1 MPCVDG
7 MSVTTEHISKQ
18 IFTLNEHNDVL
29 FEQLALELFRY
40 HAKKNETYRDF
51 IGHLG
56 IEPALVLKL
65 NEIPFLPIS
74 LFKRNTIG
82 VFNAPPEA
90 VFLSSGTTGMERS
103 HHHVADL
110 SLYEKSLHTCF
121 KQFFGNEKEYCIL
134 ALLPS
139 YLERSNSSLVY
150 MTQKLMKK
158 SGHADNGFYLDRL
171 TTLSKVLKKNSEK
184 GVKTL
189 LIGVTFALLEL
200 AEKHPQTLQNC
211 SILETGGM
219 KGRRREM
226 PREEVH
232 SELKSAF
239 GLDKIASEYGM
250 TELLSQAYSLGDG
263 IFKTPPWMRVY
274 VREATD
280 PLTITARGKGALNVI
295 DLANIH
301 SCPFIATQDLGH
313 IHQDHSFEVLGRM
326 DDSDVRGC
334 NLMVV

>member
-1 MPCVDG
+1 MNA
-7 MSVTTEHISKQ
+7 TTQHISDR
-18 IFTLNEHNDVL
+18 IFSMNEHNDVL

-40 HAKKNETYRDF
+40 HAQKNEVYRDF

-56 IEPALVLKL
+56 VDSEAVSKL
-65 NEIPFLPIS
+65 SQIPFLPIS
-74 LFKRNTIG
+74 MFKRHAVG

-103 HHHVADL
+103 QHRVASL
-110 SLYEKSLHTCF
+110 KLYEQSLHRCF
-121 KQFFGNEKEYCIL
+121 NQFFGNEEDYCIL

-150 MTQKLMKK
+150 MAQKLMKK
-158 SGHADNGFYLDRL
+158 SGHLDGGFYLDRL
-171 TTLSKVLKKNSEK
+171 TTLSKVLKKNSEN

-189 LIGVTFALLEL
+189 LIGVTFALLDL
-200 AEKHPQTLQNC
+200 AEDHPQHLQHC
-211 SILETGGM
+211 IMLETGGM

-232 SELKSAF
+232 DILTAAF
-239 GLDKIASEYGM
+239 GLENIASEYGM
-250 TELLSQAYSLGDG
+250 TELLSQAYSLGNG
-263 IFKTPPWMRVY
+263 IFRTPPWMRVY
-274 VREATD
+274 AREATD
-280 PLTITARGKGALNVI
+280 PLSVSARGKGVLNVI
-295 DLANIH
+295 DLANMH

-326 DDSDVRGC
+326 DDAEIRGC
-334 NLMVV
+334 NLMVS

>member
-1 MPCVDG
+1 M
-7 MSVTTEHISKQ
+7 
-18 IFTLNEHNDVL
+18 NEHNDVL
-29 FEQLALELFRY
+29 FEQIALELFRY

-56 IEPALVLKL
+56 VDVENISTL
-65 NEIPFLPIS
+65 NQIPFLPIS
-74 LFKRNTIG
+74 MFKRNHVGI
-82 VFNAPPEA
+82 FNAPPEA
-90 VFLSSGTTGMERS
+90 VFLSSGTTGTERS
-103 HHHVADL
+103 QHHVA
-110 SLYEKSLHTCF
+110 SLQLYDQSLFNCF
-121 KQFFGNEKEYCIL
+121 HQFFGKAEDYCIL

-171 TTLSKVLKKNSEK
+171 TTLSKVLKKNSEN

-200 AEKHPQTLQNC
+200 AEKHPQELKNC

-226 PREEVH
+226 PREEIH
-232 SELKSAF
+232 EILTTAF
-239 GLDKIASEYGM
+239 GLEKIASEYGM

-263 IFKTPPWMRVY
+263 VFRTPPWMRVY

-280 PLTITARGKGALNVI
+280 PQTLHERGKGALNVI
-295 DLANIH
+295 DLANMH
-301 SCPFIATQDLGH
+301 SCPFIATQDLAH

-326 DDSDVRGC
+326 DDAEVRGC
-334 NLMVV
+334 NLMVSV

>member
-1 MPCVDG
+1 
-7 MSVTTEHISKQ
+7 MSITTKHISEQ
-18 IFTLNEHNDVL
+18 IFSINEHNDVL

-40 HAKKNETYRDF
+40 HAKKNETYRSF

-56 IEPALVLKL
+56 VKPESVLSLKQ
-65 NEIPFLPIS
+65 IPFLPIS

-90 VFLSSGTTGMERS
+90 IFLSSGTTGMERS
-103 HHHVADL
+103 QHHVASL
-110 SLYEKSLHTCF
+110 SLYDESLFTAF
-121 KQFFGNEKEYCIL
+121 DQTFGNVQGYCIL

-158 SGHADNGFYLDRL
+158 SGHPDSGFYLDRL
-171 TTLSKVLKKNSEK
+171 TSLSKVLKKNSEK
-184 GVKTL
+184 GLKTL
-189 LIGVTFALLEL
+189 LLGVTFALLEL
-200 AEKHPQTLQNC
+200 AEKHPQPLNNC
-211 SILETGGM
+211 IVMETGGM
-219 KGRRREM
+219 KGKRKEM

-232 SELKSAF
+232 SELKAAF
-239 GLDKIASEYGM
+239 GLTAVASEYGM

-274 VREATD
+274 ARETTD
-280 PLTITARGKGALNVI
+280 PLSVAERGKGALNVI

-301 SCPFIATQDLGH
+301 SCPFIATQDLVN
-313 IHQDHSFEVLGRM
+313 IHQDHSFEILGRM
-326 DDSDVRGC
+326 DDSEVRGC

>member
-1 MPCVDG
+1 M
-7 MSVTTEHISKQ
+7 
-18 IFTLNEHNDVL
+18 NEHNDVL
-29 FEQLALELFRY
+29 FEQVALELFQL
-40 HAKKNETYRDF
+40 HANKNETYRAF

-56 IEPALVLKL
+56 VDAKNVKRLKD
-65 NEIPFLPIS
+65 IPFLPIS
-74 LFKRNTIG
+74 MFKRHQIG

-103 HHHVADL
+103 QHMVADL
-110 SLYEKSLHTCF
+110 SVYDQSLFQCF
-121 KQFFGNEKEYCIL
+121 NQFFGKPENHCIL

-158 SGHADNGFYLDRL
+158 SGHPDNGFYLDRL
-171 TTLSKVLKKNSEK
+171 TSLSKVLKKNSKK

-200 AEKHPQTLQNC
+200 AEKHPQELKNC
-211 SILETGGM
+211 TILETGGM

-232 SELKSAF
+232 ELLTSAF
-239 GLDKIASEYGM
+239 RLEKIASEYGM
-250 TELLSQAYSLGDG
+250 TELLSQAYSLGNG
-263 IFKTPPWMRVY
+263 IFRTPPWMRVY
-274 VREATD
+274 AREATD
-280 PLTITARGKGALNVI
+280 PLTVNERGKGALNVI
-295 DLANIH
+295 DLANMY
-301 SCPFIATQDLGH
+301 SCPFIATQDLTH

-326 DDSDVRGC
+326 DDAEVRGC

>member
-1 MPCVDG
+1 MN
-7 MSVTTEHISKQ
+7 TTTKQ
-18 IFTLNEHNDVL
+18 IAERIFTINEHNDVL
-29 FEQLALELFRY
+29 FEKLALELFRY
-40 HAKKNETYRDF
+40 HAENNETYRDF

-56 IEPALVLKL
+56 VKTKGISKL
-65 NEIPFLPIS
+65 NQIPFLPIS
-74 LFKRNTIG
+74 MFKRHSIG
-82 VFNAPPEA
+82 IFNAPPEA
-90 VFLSSGTTGMERS
+90 IFLSSGTTGMERS
-103 HHHVADL
+103 QHHVASL
-110 SLYEKSLHTCF
+110 KLYEQSLHQCF
-121 KQFFGNEKEYCIL
+121 HQFFGKEKDYCIL

-158 SGHADNGFYLDRL
+158 GGHPDNGFYLDRL

-200 AEKHPQTLQNC
+200 AEKHPQQLENC
-211 SILETGGM
+211 TVLETGGM
-219 KGRRREM
+219 KGRRKEM

-232 SELKSAF
+232 DILKTAF
-239 GLDKIASEYGM
+239 GLKNIASEYGM
-250 TELLSQAYSLGDG
+250 TELLSQAYSLGKG
-263 IFKTPPWMRVY
+263 IFQTPPWMRVY
-274 VREATD
+274 AREATD
-280 PLTITARGKGALNVI
+280 PLSVSERGKGALNVI

-326 DDSDVRGC
+326 DDAEVRGC

>member
-1 MPCVDG
+1 M
-7 MSVTTEHISKQ
+7 
-18 IFTLNEHNDVL
+18 
-29 FEQLALELFRY
+29 ELFQW

-56 IEPALVLKL
+56 VIPEQVLQLKD
-65 NEIPFLPIS
+65 IPFLPIS
-74 LFKRNTIG
+74 LFKRHQIG

-103 HHHVADL
+103 QHHVASL
-110 SLYEKSLHTCF
+110 KLYEQSLHSCF
-121 KQFFGNEKEYCIL
+121 HQFFGNEKDYCIL

-158 SGHADNGFYLDRL
+158 SGHPDNGFYLDRL
-171 TTLSKVLKKNSEK
+171 TSLSKVLKKNTEK

-189 LIGVTFALLEL
+189 LIGVTFALLDL
-200 AEKHPQTLQNC
+200 AEKHPQELRNC
-211 SILETGGM
+211 TVLETGGM

-232 SELKSAF
+232 DILKSAF
-239 GLDKIASEYGM
+239 KLDHIASEYGM

-263 IFKTPPWMRVY
+263 VFRTPPWMRVY

-280 PLTITARGKGALNVI
+280 PLTLHERGKGALNVI

-301 SCPFIATQDLGH
+301 SCPFIATQDLGQ
-313 IHQDHSFEVLGRM
+313 INQDHSFEVLGRM
-326 DDSDVRGC
+326 DDAEVRGC
-334 NLMVV
+334 NLMVS

>member
-1 MPCVDG
+1 MNAK
-7 MSVTTEHISKQ
+7 TARISER
-18 IFTLNEHNDVL
+18 IFSMNEHNDVL
-29 FEQLALELFRY
+29 FEQIALELFRL
-40 HAKKNETYRDF
+40 HATKNETYRAF

-56 IEPALVLKL
+56 VNADAVQKL
-65 NEIPFLPIS
+65 GDIPFLPIS
-74 LFKRNTIG
+74 MFKRHQVGI
-82 VFNAPPEA
+82 FNAPPEA

-103 HHHVADL
+103 HHFVASL
-110 SLYEKSLHTCF
+110 ALYEQSLFQCF
-121 KQFFGNEKEYCIL
+121 QQFFGKPDEYCIL

-150 MTQKLMKK
+150 MTQKLMRK

-171 TTLSKVLKKNSEK
+171 TSLSKVLKKNSKK

-200 AEKHPQTLQNC
+200 AEKHPQELKNC
-211 SILETGGM
+211 TILETGGM

-232 SELKSAF
+232 EILKSAF
-239 GLDKIASEYGM
+239 GLENIASEYGM
-250 TELLSQAYSLGDG
+250 TELLSQAYSLGEG
-263 IFKTPPWMRVY
+263 IFRTPPWMRVY

-280 PLTITARGKGALNVI
+280 PLNICERGKGALNVI
-295 DLANIH
+295 DLANMH
-301 SCPFIATQDLGH
+301 SCPFIATQDLAH

-326 DDSDVRGC
+326 DDAEVRGC
-334 NLMVV
+334 SLMVV

>member
-1 MPCVDG
+1 M
-7 MSVTTEHISKQ
+7 
-18 IFTLNEHNDVL
+18 
-29 FEQLALELFRY
+29 ELFRW

-56 IEPALVLKL
+56 VVPEQVLQLKD
-65 NEIPFLPIS
+65 IPFLPIS
-74 LFKRNTIG
+74 LFKRHQIG

-103 HHHVADL
+103 QHHVASL
-110 SLYEKSLHTCF
+110 KLYEQSLHSCF
-121 KQFFGNEKEYCIL
+121 HQFFGNEKDYCIL

-158 SGHADNGFYLDRL
+158 SGHPDNGFYLDRL
-171 TTLSKVLKKNSEK
+171 TSLSKVLKKNAEK

-189 LIGVTFALLEL
+189 LVGVTFALLDL
-200 AEKHPQTLQNC
+200 AEKHPQELKNC
-211 SILETGGM
+211 TILETGGM

-232 SELKSAF
+232 EILKSAF
-239 GLDKIASEYGM
+239 RLKNIASEYGM

-263 IFKTPPWMRVY
+263 IFRTPPWMRVY

-280 PLTITARGKGALNVI
+280 PLTLHERGKGALNVI
-295 DLANIH
+295 DLANMH
-301 SCPFIATQDLGH
+301 SCPFIATQDLAH

-326 DDSDVRGC
+326 DDAEVRGC
-334 NLMVV
+334 NLMVS

>member
-1 MPCVDG
+1 
-7 MSVTTEHISKQ
+7 MSVTTEHISEQ
-18 IFTLNEHNDVL
+18 IFAINEHNDVL
-29 FEQLALELFRY
+29 FEQLALELFQY

-56 IEPALVLKL
+56 IDASEVLKL
-65 NEIPFLPIS
+65 NEIPFMPIS
-74 LFKRNTIG
+74 LFKRHAVG

-103 HHHVADL
+103 QHHVT
-110 SLYEKSLHTCF
+110 SLKLYDQSLHQCF
-121 KQFFGNEKEYCIL
+121 NQFFGKEQDYCIL

-171 TTLSKVLKKNSEK
+171 TSLSKVLKKNSEK
-184 GVKTL
+184 GVKTI

-200 AEKHPQTLQNC
+200 AEKHPQQLNNC
-211 SILETGGM
+211 TIMETGGM
-219 KGRRREM
+219 KGKRKEM

-232 SELKSAF
+232 EILKSAF
-239 GLDKIASEYGM
+239 GLEKVASEYGM
-250 TELLSQAYSLGDG
+250 TELLSQAYSLGNG
-263 IFKTPPWMRVY
+263 IFQTPPWMRVY

-280 PLTITARGKGALNVI
+280 PLTVSGRGKGALNVI

-301 SCPFIATQDLGH
+301 SCPFIATQDLAH

>member
-1 MPCVDG
+1 MNA
-7 MSVTTEHISKQ
+7 STEHISER
-18 IFTLNEHNDVL
+18 IFALNEHNDVS
-29 FEQLALELFRY
+29 FEQLALALFQY
-40 HAKKNETYRDF
+40 HASKNETYREF

-56 IEPALVLKL
+56 INSTEVTKL
-65 NEIPFLPIS
+65 NQIPFLPIS
-74 LFKRNTIG
+74 FFKRNTIG
-82 VFNAPPEA
+82 VFSAPPEA

-103 HHHVADL
+103 QHHVVSL
-110 SLYEKSLHTCF
+110 KLYEQSLHHCF
-121 KQFFGNEKEYCIL
+121 HQFFGNEKDYCIL

-150 MTQKLMKK
+150 MTQRLMKK

-171 TTLSKVLKKNSEK
+171 TTLSKVLKKNSEN

-200 AEKHPQTLQNC
+200 AENHPQELNNC
-211 SILETGGM
+211 TILETGGM

-232 SELKSAF
+232 EILKSAF
-239 GLDKIASEYGM
+239 GLENVASEYGM

-280 PLTITARGKGALNVI
+280 PLSVSARGKGALNVI

-301 SCPFIATQDLGH
+301 SCPFIATQDLAH
-313 IHQDHSFEVLGRM
+313 IHQDHSFEILGRM
-326 DDSDVRGC
+326 DDAEVRGC
-334 NLMVV
+334 NLMVS

>member
-1 MPCVDG
+1 M
-7 MSVTTEHISKQ
+7 
-18 IFTLNEHNDVL
+18 NEHNDVL
-29 FEQLALELFRY
+29 FEQVAMELFQW

-56 IEPALVLKL
+56 VIPEQVLQLKD
-65 NEIPFLPIS
+65 IPFLPIS
-74 LFKRNTIG
+74 LFKRHQIG
-82 VFNAPPEA
+82 IFNAPPEA

-103 HHHVADL
+103 QHHVASL
-110 SLYEKSLHTCF
+110 KLYEQSLHSCF
-121 KQFFGNEKEYCIL
+121 HQFFGNEKDYCIL

-158 SGHADNGFYLDRL
+158 SGHPDNGFYLDRL
-171 TTLSKVLKKNSEK
+171 TSLSKVLKKNTEK

-189 LIGVTFALLEL
+189 LIGVTFALLDL
-200 AEKHPQTLQNC
+200 AEKHPQELRNC
-211 SILETGGM
+211 TVLETGGM

-232 SELKSAF
+232 DILKSAF
-239 GLDKIASEYGM
+239 KLDHIASEYGM

-263 IFKTPPWMRVY
+263 VFRTPPWMRVY

-280 PLTITARGKGALNVI
+280 PLTLHERGKGALNVI

-301 SCPFIATQDLGH
+301 SCPFIATQDLGQ
-313 IHQDHSFEVLGRM
+313 INQDHSFEVLGRM
-326 DDSDVRGC
+326 DDAEVRGC
-334 NLMVV
+334 NLMVS

>member
-1 MPCVDG
+1 MNT
-7 MSVTTEHISKQ
+7 TTENISER
-18 IFTLNEHNDVL
+18 IFSMNEHNDVL
-29 FEQLALELFRY
+29 FEQLALELFQY
-40 HAKKNETYRDF
+40 HEKKNETYRDF

-56 IEPALVLKL
+56 INSEQVSKL
-65 NEIPFLPIS
+65 SQIPFLPIS
-74 LFKRNTIG
+74 MFKRHSVG

-90 VFLSSGTTGMERS
+90 VFLSSGTSGMERS
-103 HHHVADL
+103 QHHVASL
-110 SLYEKSLHTCF
+110 KLYEQSLYQCF
-121 KQFFGNEKEYCIL
+121 HQFFGNEKDHCIL

-158 SGHADNGFYLDRL
+158 SGHADGGFYLNRL
-171 TTLSKVLKKNSEK
+171 TALSKVLKKNSEN

-200 AEKHPQTLQNC
+200 AEKHPQQLQNC
-211 SILETGGM
+211 IVLETGGM

-232 SELKSAF
+232 DILKTAF
-239 GLDKIASEYGM
+239 SLENIASEYGM
-250 TELLSQAYSLGDG
+250 TELLSQAYSLGNG
-263 IFKTPPWMRVY
+263 IFRTPPWMRVY
-274 VREATD
+274 ARETTD
-280 PLTITARGKGALNVI
+280 PLSVSERGKGALNVI
-295 DLANIH
+295 DLANMH

-326 DDSDVRGC
+326 DDAEVRGC